1 MRGRPFPNIQPAV
14 AAPFSQIARTLHYQT
29 TRRLFWICS
38 QQLASA
44 SDRLAVVL
52 FCIKLAITLKS
63 SIPLGKLIAVGGN
76 EDKGTYPNPRTRRK
90 YYLNFFELGILKR
103 IVLETGK
110 LDPRIEVI
118 TTASMI
124 PEEVGPIYIASF
136 AMLNCLNIGV
146 MDIRTPEDARQ
157 PEYLERLLAA
167 DVIMFSGGNQSRL
180 REMFGDTDF
189 LDTMTRRYY
198 AEPHFV
204 IAGTSAGAMAM
215 SDRMIRGGSVPDALL
230 KGAVK
235 MGPGLDLCPA
245 AIIDSHFVKRGRF
258 GRLIEAVAMYPRLIG
273 IGLGEDT
280 GVLITEGHLVETIGS
295 NLVIILDGH
304 EITHNNTASAKKG
317 TTLSLE
323 NVKLHVLA
331 KGNVY
336 DMTERKFYVS
346 KEAQSATNTKSP
358 ASEISVSL

>member
-1 MRGRPFPNIQPAV
+1 MKSPN
-14 AAPFSQIARTLHYQT
+14 
-29 TRRLFWICS
+29 
-38 QQLASA
+38 
-44 SDRLAVVL
+44 
-52 FCIKLAITLKS
+52 
-63 SIPLGKLIAVGGN
+63 PLGKLIAVGGN

-103 IVLETGK
+103 IVLESGK
-110 LDPRIEVI
+110 TDPRIEVI

-124 PEEVGPIYIASF
+124 PQEVGPIYTASF
-136 AMLNCLNIGV
+136 AMLNCQNIGI

-180 REMFGDTDF
+180 REMFAETDF

-215 SDRMIRGGSVPDALL
+215 SQHMIRGGSVPDALL

-235 MGPGLDLCPA
+235 MGVGLELLPS
-245 AIIDSHFVKRGRF
+245 AIVDSHFVKRGRF
-258 GRLIEAVAMYPRLIG
+258 GRLIEAVALHPKPIG

-280 GVLITEGHLVETIGS
+280 GVLITAGHFVETIGS

-304 EITHNNTASAKKG
+304 TIQHNNAAAASKG
-317 TTLSLE
+317 TTLSIE
-323 NVKLHVLA
+323 NVTMHVLA

-336 DMTERKFYVS
+336 DMHERKFYAS
-346 KEAQSATNTKSP
+346 KDVLGTASAIQAAENST
-358 ASEISVSL
+358 EL

>member
-1 MRGRPFPNIQPAV
+1 MKTI
-14 AAPFSQIARTLHYQT
+14 
-29 TRRLFWICS
+29 
-38 QQLASA
+38 
-44 SDRLAVVL
+44 
-52 FCIKLAITLKS
+52 
-63 SIPLGKLIAVGGN
+63 IPLGKLIAVGGN

-110 LDPRIEVI
+110 LDPQIEVI

-124 PEEVGPIYIASF
+124 PAEVGPIYTGSF
-136 AMLNCLNIGV
+136 AMLNCLKVGI

-167 DVIMFSGGNQSRL
+167 DVVMFSGGNQSRL

-189 LDTMTRRYY
+189 LDRMIQRYY
-198 AEPHFV
+198 AEPNFV

-215 SDRMIRGGSVPDALL
+215 SQLMIRGGSVPDALL

-235 MGPGLDLCPA
+235 MGTGLGFLPA
-245 AIIDSHFVKRGRF
+245 AIVDSHFVKRGRF
-258 GRLIEAVAMYPRLIG
+258 GRLIESVALHPKLIG

-280 GVLITEGHLVETIGS
+280 GVLITEGNLVETIGS

-304 EITHNNTASAKKG
+304 NIQHNNAAAAKKG
-317 TTLSLE
+317 TVLSIE
-323 NVKLHVLA
+323 NVTMHVLA

-336 DMTERKFYVS
+336 NMRERKFFPS
-346 KEAQSATNTKSP
+346 KDVLAPTGTSSVAIDITPAQ
-358 ASEISVSL
+358 

>member
-1 MRGRPFPNIQPAV
+1 M
-14 AAPFSQIARTLHYQT
+14 
-29 TRRLFWICS
+29 
-38 QQLASA
+38 
-44 SDRLAVVL
+44 
-52 FCIKLAITLKS
+52 KS
-63 SIPLGKLIAVGGN
+63 IIPLGKLIAVGGN

-110 LDPRIEVI
+110 TDPRIEVV

-124 PEEVGPIYIASF
+124 PAEVGPIYTGSF
-136 AMLNCLNIGV
+136 AMLNCLNVGI

-180 REMFGDTDF
+180 REMFGETDF
-189 LDTMTRRYY
+189 LDRMMQRYY
-198 AEPHFV
+198 AEPNFV

-215 SDRMIRGGSVPDALL
+215 SQHMIRGGSVPDALL

-235 MGPGLDLCPA
+235 MGVGLGLLPA
-245 AIIDSHFVKRGRF
+245 AIVDSHFVKRGRF
-258 GRLIEAVAMYPRLIG
+258 GRLIESVALHPKLIG

-280 GVLITEGHLVETIGS
+280 GVLITEGNWVETIGS

-304 EITHNNTASAKKG
+304 DIQHNNAAAAKKG
-317 TTLSLE
+317 TVLSIE
-323 NVKLHVLA
+323 NVTMHVLA

-336 DMTERKFYVS
+336 DMRERKFYAS
-346 KEAQSATNTKSP
+346 KEALPLQTATPEAEKVSAAKEAAPST
-358 ASEISVSL
+358 AG